1 MSATNTAPDFWRASG
16 HHLLDRD
23 ADGAL
28 LVTDDFLKAY
38 LARPEIAPVP
48 ESGPRERALHET
60 LLATPR
66 HAIASAELAAIEDG
80 DARENYEIWLAFRDR
95 LIERGTVEAAYVS
108 LFQKPLPRLP
118 GLFLDHLAA
127 LILRRALDGTTDPQ
141 RARAAELFFRGQK
154 ATLQEG
160 AVLLADEETVDML
173 ATTRGLGSLGQLIV
187 EAGGPA
193 ASVEMDILTDANGA
207 LYWERS
213 DRHDMVL
220 DLTFTRPGLDAFARA
235 LEAWVGVLLGA
246 EVAVEP
252 VRQIRDERWVWHVG
266 LDVEASAIMNALY
279 RGEDVEEDRLRRIL
293 ALFRLEF
300 RDPAL
305 MLARVAGRP
314 VYLGLAMDESNRVR
328 MKPQN
333 LVVNLPI
340 EKRS

>member
-1 MSATNTAPDFWRASG
+1 MIVSEAAPDFWRASG

-23 ADGAL
+23 SQGAL
-28 LVTDDFLKAY
+28 VVSDDFLRAY
-38 LARPEIAPVP
+38 LARPEIAPVA
-48 ESGPRERALHET
+48 ESGPRERALHEA
-60 LLATPR
+60 LLATPGR
-66 HAIASAELAAIEDG
+66 AVTPAELATVEDA

-95 LIERGTVEAAYVS
+95 LVARGTIEAGYVS
-108 LFQKPLPRLP
+108 LFHQPLPRLP

-154 ATLQEG
+154 ATLQDG
-160 AVLLADEETVDML
+160 AVLLADEETVEML

-193 ASVEMDILTDANGA
+193 ASVEMDILTDANAA
-207 LYWERS
+207 LYWGRS

-220 DLTFTRPGLDAFARA
+220 DLTFTRPGLDAFARV

-266 LDVEASAIMNALY
+266 LDVEANTIMNALY
-279 RGEDVEEDRLRRIL
+279 RGEDVEDERLHRIL
-293 ALFRLEF
+293 ALFRLDF

-305 MLARVAGRP
+305 MLPRVAGRP
-314 VYLGLAMDESNRVR
+314 VYLGLAMDEGGRVR

-340 EKRS
+340 IRRS